1 MLLGLAVDPRAWR
14 GLASAVGARSFLCAA
29 LWLLAARA
37 SALEPWPAY
46 LHDNQ
51 HTGRTPLAIDALVLG
66 EEPAWSAPTGYSIPL
81 VVGERV
87 YAMRSQ
93 FGIGDDVTTVAAFD
107 LRTGA
112 VVWDE
117 SQNLIFP
124 SALACADGLV
134 VYAGIDGDTG
144 ETVLW
149 VRSAETGELL
159 YPVAIGS
166 LFVTVPV
173 LDRDPETNDLVAYL
187 SSPASTNFGT
197 GPSLE
202 AVVLGASSGSV
213 LWADP
218 FNRGVGGAIPT
229 VVEDSL
235 VIAGDAVLAYE
246 RTTGDVHPVH
256 HTGLSG
262 AIAATVVYDA
272 ARRQIYVTSMEGAVE
287 SLHALTAYHYV
298 DADSIQFLWQE
309 TGPGVGLKTGPAID
323 DQGYLWTALYD
334 TLVKRDP
341 ATGDVVD
348 TGTGDFA
355 IGMTPIVSDGL
366 VWTFEGSEFGDTV
379 AYDQA
384 TLAEVRRL
392 PGSRGD
398 LNSDFGAPGAIA
410 PGAFLLDY
418 GRTYDERGF
427 SVFVPE
433 PAVRR
438 AAPAALLLVAA
449 LARMRGSK
457 RAGA

>member
-1 MLLGLAVDPRAWR
+1 
-14 GLASAVGARSFLCAA
+14 
-29 LWLLAARA
+29 
-37 SALEPWPAY
+37 
-46 LHDNQ
+46 
-51 HTGRTPLAIDALVLG
+51 
-66 EEPAWSAPTGYSIPL
+66 
-81 VVGERV
+81 
-87 YAMRSQ
+87 MRSQ

-112 VVWDE
+112 VLWDE

-124 SALACADGLV
+124 SALAYADGLV
-134 VYAGIDGDTG
+134 VYAGIDGDTF

-149 VRSAETGELL
+149 VRSAETGELV
-159 YPVAIGS
+159 YPVAIAS

-197 GPSLE
+197 GPSVE
-202 AVVLGASSGSV
+202 AVALGASSGSV

-235 VIAGDAVLAYE
+235 VLAGDAVLAYE
-246 RTTGDVHPVH
+246 RATGAVHQVH

-262 AIAATVVYDA
+262 ALAATVAYDA
-272 ARRQIYVTSMEGAVE
+272 ARQQIYVTSMEGAVE
-287 SLHALTAYHYV
+287 SLHALTAYHYE
-298 DADSIQFLWQE
+298 DADTIQFLWQE
-309 TGPGVGLKTGPAID
+309 TGAGVGLKTGPAID
-323 DQGYLWTALYD
+323 GQGYLWTALYD

-348 TGTGDFA
+348 TGPDATPASFA

-366 VWTFEGSEFGDTV
+366 VWTFEGSELGDTV
-379 AYDQA
+379 AYDQF
-384 TLAEVRRL
+384 TLEEVRRL

-398 LNSDFGAPGAIA
+398 LNSDFNAPGALA
-410 PGAFLLDY
+410 ADAFLLDY

-433 PAVRR
+433 PSAWLQGS
-438 AAPAALLLVAA
+438 AALLLVAA
-449 LARMRGSK
+449 FARRP
-457 RAGA
+457 R